1 MFAKWVATA
10 ASTTKVERQEW
21 AVLEDGA
28 IAQLSGCCVAS
39 DDRDEPTLTD
49 AAFCANVGIRKNTQK
64 RDPALLKS
72 LK

>member
-39 DDRDEPTLTD
+39 DDRDEPTAVI
-49 AAFCANVGIRKNTQK
+49 AAPCCACTMPRNRCE
-64 RDPALLKS
+64 RL
-72 LK
+72 